1 MPLGKLQFL
10 PGIDKQDTEYGAEGK
25 WIDSDNIRFRY
36 GLPEKIGG
44 WESLLIQPMIG
55 AARDQHTYADLQGE
69 QFSAIGTNRKVY
81 VYYNGSVNDVTPLS
95 TTIPAAFTFTSGTTM
110 VEVLATSNGSDVG
123 DFVTFS
129 SVSGV
134 SVINI
139 NNTTMENEFE
149 IIERIDADTFKVDI
163 ADLGVTPGTVTTG
176 GTAAGAA
183 FQIPVGDAVSASGF
197 GWGAGRWGIG
207 TWSSPSP
214 GVNIN
219 STRVWQLDNFGEDLI
234 ATLINGKTYTLD
246 TSAFKA
252 APTSTRMT
260 ELTNAPDQSNFMIVS
275 ARDRHLVFLGTET
288 TPGSSSTFDP
298 MSVLFGNQES
308 TTDFTPNGINTAGFQ
323 RLSDGNAI
331 VSAVRTRGDVLI
343 LTDNSA
349 HAMQYVGPPYTFG
362 FTQIGTNCGAIG
374 PHVTIEAENIVYWM
388 SDGTFFM
395 YDGTVKTLP
404 CTVQDFVFD
413 NLNLGQR
420 NSIFAGVNLKFG
432 EINWFYPDL
441 ESIYI
446 NRVVTYS
453 YRENAW
459 TVGTL
464 NRSTWV
470 GSDVFDKPFATEYL
484 PSSTANATP
493 TVIGVTP
500 GRSQLYEH
508 ETGTDANGSAMTS
521 YIESGDVEIVEGG
534 DDIMFVRRYIP
545 DYKDLAGSVD
555 MTFKVKQY
563 PGGVQT
569 TASTATVYS
578 TTTKVDTRIR
588 GRQVAIKIESD
599 AVGDNWRYGTL
610 RLDAQPDGKR

>member
-95 TTIPAAFTFTSGTTM
+95 TTLPAAFTFTSGTTM

-129 SVSGV
+129 SVTGV

-214 GVNIN
+214 GININ

-246 TSAFKA
+246 TSVFKNNL
-252 APTSTRMT
+252 TTTRMT

-323 RLSDGNAI
+323 RLSDGNSI

-374 PHVTIEAENIVYWM
+374 PHVAIEAENVVYWM

-500 GRSQLYEH
+500 GRSQLYQH

-545 DYKDLAGSVD
+545 DYKNLAGSVD
-555 MTFKVKQY
+555 MTFKVRQY
-563 PGGVQT
+563 PGGIQT
-569 TASTATVYS
+569 TASNATVYS